1 MKLPA
6 IVQHTFDHEIPGR
19 ARIRYV
25 FGSGLF
31 FAMTLQV
38 LTGIVMAFYYVP
50 SAREAYASVY
60 TIQNDVTWGWLVRGL
75 HHFGASAVVVLAGLH
90 LLQVFLSGA
99 YRKPRQ
105 MSWITGVLMLGLIMA
120 FALTGYLLP
129 WDQKGYFATQVATNI
144 AGGVPL
150 VGEATQTLIQ
160 GGSEYGTATLT
171 RFYALHVFA
180 LPLGLLVL
188 VVPHLVYFFR
198 HGVTAPGKDVMSGRS
213 IKFWPV
219 QAFYDLVFI
228 TVIMGVLLTLAVVVG
243 APLDAPAD
251 PASSYVARPEWYF
264 LFLFQL
270 LKYFEGPMM
279 LLGTVIIP
287 GLAAAYLVVLP
298 WLDRSEQN
306 NLKARWKTVAP
317 MALLIIVL
325 ALLTLV
331 AMVQDSNNKGFQAQL
346 AVQAEESL
354 VAKKYARN
362 GFTAY
367 GTIEALEG
375 RKLFRSQ
382 CTSCHEAEG
391 KGAPQCV
398 NGTCPSDHSL
408 CKTNAECYRAPV
420 LDHLGSRKWFR
431 DQIERP
437 DHPTRFGNIL
447 DSAGNPVFKGE
458 MPSYADPDD
467 DSNFMEPDV
476 RAGLIEYLIQGTGRR
491 YNPPINEELAKKGEE
506 DFGECSY
513 CHEPGELQ
521 SGPLLIEAVPGT
533 RPMVMRLAGYGSDVF
548 LRSMLIEPGHDRLYG
563 KRNMMPAFDHLH
575 YTQLDAVVAY
585 LRTLCTDCVDP

>member
-1 MKLPA
+1 MKLPSF
-6 IVQHTFDHEIPGR
+6 VQHTFDHEIPGR

-31 FAMTLQV
+31 FAMALQV

-60 TIQNDVTWGWLVRGL
+60 SIQYEVTWGWLVRGL

-99 YRKPRQ
+99 YRKPRE
-105 MSWITGVLMLGLIMA
+105 MSWITGVLMLGLIMG

-144 AGGVPL
+144 AGGVPV

-160 GGSEYGTATLT
+160 GGTEYGTATLT

-188 VVPHLVYFFR
+188 IVPHLIYFFR
-198 HGVTAPGKDVMSGRS
+198 HGVTAPGKDLVSGRS

-228 TVIMGVLLTLAVVVG
+228 TVILGVLLTLAVFVG

-251 PASSYVARPEWYF
+251 PSSSYVARPEWYF
-264 LFLFQL
+264 LFLFQI

-287 GLAAAYLVVLP
+287 GLAATYLVILP
-298 WLDRSEQN
+298 WLDRSKEN
-306 NLKARWKTVAP
+306 TLKARWKTVAP
-317 MALLIIVL
+317 MAFGLVAL
-325 ALLTLV
+325 AALTLV
-331 AMVQDSNNKGFQAQL
+331 AMSEDANNKSYQAQL
-346 AVQAEESL
+346 AVQAEEAK

-375 RKLFRSQ
+375 RKLFRTH

-391 KGAPQCV
+391 E
-398 NGTCPSDHSL
+398 GTPECIDGKCPSDFGL
-408 CKTNAECYRAPV
+408 CDSQEQCYRAPV
-420 LDHLGSRKWFR
+420 LDHLGSRKWFL

-437 DHPTRFGNIL
+437 DHPTKFGTIL
-447 DSAGNPVFKGE
+447 DKAGNAIFKGE

-467 DSNFMEPDV
+467 ESNFMQPTV
-476 RAGLIEYLIQGTGRR
+476 RAGVVEYLIQGTGRR
-491 YNPPINEELAKKGEE
+491 YDPPIDTALAKKGEE
-506 DFGECSY
+506 DFGECAY
-513 CHEPGELQ
+513 CHEPTEGRT
-521 SGPLLIEAVPGT
+521 GPLLIDVVPGS
-533 RPMVMRLAGYGSDVF
+533 RPQVMRLAGYGSDAF
-548 LRSMLIEPGHDRLYG
+548 LRSVLNDPGHERLYG
-563 KRNMMPAFDHLH
+563 ELNVMPSFSHLH
-575 YTQLDAVVAY
+575 YTQQDALIAY